1 MHKVIQKVIGV
12 AADAI
17 SAPAQ
22 YRAYKAEKQADY
34 DVDTLRKARAYDNAS
49 NTNADGG
56 PSDAFKARS
65 AAEEVRQRLSN
76 K

>member
-1 MHKVIQKVIGV
+1 MKKVIQGIIGV
-12 AADAI
+12 TANAL

-34 DVDTLRKARAYDNAS
+34 DVSTLRRARAYDNAP
-49 NTNADGG
+49 NTNSDGG

-65 AAEEVRQRLSN
+65 AADDVRKRLS